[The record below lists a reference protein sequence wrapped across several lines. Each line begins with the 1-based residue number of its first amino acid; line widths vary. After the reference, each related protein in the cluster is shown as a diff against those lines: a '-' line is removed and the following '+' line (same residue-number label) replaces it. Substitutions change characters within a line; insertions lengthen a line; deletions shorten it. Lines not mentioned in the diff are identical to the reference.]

1 MLIMFKNLPCARL
14 FFRRGGRTGSR
25 VARRTDHLKD
35 ETMTTSSTPSP
46 NPDAPKPAAPKPGP
60 KPGPVPGPRPGANA
74 TPAPVPVAA
83 PPANDPAK
91 FGRIDA
97 DGTVFAT
104 TAEGGE
110 REIGSW
116 QAGTAEE
123 GLAHYG
129 ARFDDLATEV
139 ELLEARVTAHP
150 EEAGTIRSQ
159 AEELKSSL
167 PTAAALGDL
176 VALDKRLDTII
187 GHSEQAGEQAKEAKA
202 QRRTEAIAAKEKLA
216 AEAEEIAENSTEWK
230 SAGDRIRGILEE
242 WKKIKGI
249 DRKTDDA
256 LWKRYSRARD
266 SFNRRRGAHF
276 AELDRT
282 RADAKR
288 KKEDLVA
295 RAEAIQDSTDWNE
308 TARAYRD
315 LMKEWK
321 AAGRAPRG
329 DDDKLW
335 GQFRAAQDKFFGARD
350 AVNAERDQE
359 FGANAEAKDAL
370 LAEYDAQ
377 IDPAKGLDGAKAKL
391 RELQEKWEEIGFV
404 PRAQVRE
411 YEAKI
416 AAVEKRVSDAEDARW
431 RRTDPEAQARVDQ
444 FQAKADDFSAQADAA
459 EAKGNAKKAADLRAQ
474 ATQWAEFAEVAR
486 NAVEG

>member
-1 MLIMFKNLPCARL
+1 
-14 FFRRGGRTGSR
+14 
-25 VARRTDHLKD
+25 
-35 ETMTTSSTPSP
+35 MTTSSTPSP
-46 NPDAPKPAAPKPGP
+46 NPDAPKPTAPRPGP
-60 KPGPVPGPRPGANA
+60 KPGPRPGARPGV
-74 TPAPVPVAA
+74 TPTPTPVPVAA
-83 PPANDPAK
+83 PPANDPSK

-97 DGTVFAT
+97 DGTVFVT
-104 TAEGGE
+104 TADGGE

-116 QAGTAEE
+116 QAGTPEE

-129 ARFDDLATEV
+129 ARFDDLATEI
-139 ELLEARVTAHP
+139 ELLEARLIAHP
-150 EEAGTIRSQ
+150 EEAATLRTQ
-159 AEELKSSL
+159 AEELKATL
-167 PTAAALGDL
+167 PTAAVIGDL
-176 VALDKRLDTII
+176 PALDKRLDSII
-187 GHSEQAGEQAKEAKA
+187 GHSEEAGEQAKEAKA
-202 QRRTEAIAAKEKLA
+202 RRREEAVAAKEALA
-216 AEAEEIAENSTEWK
+216 AEAEEIAENSTDWK
-230 SAGDRIRGILEE
+230 GAGDRIRQILDE
-242 WKKIKGI
+242 WKQIKGI

-266 SFNRRRGAHF
+266 AFNRRRGSHF

-295 RAEAIQDSTDWNE
+295 RAEALQESTDWNE

-335 GQFRAAQDKFFGARD
+335 SQFRAAQDRFFGARD

-359 FGANAEAKDAL
+359 FATNAQAKDAL

-377 IDPAKGLDGAKAKL
+377 IDPAKGLDAAKAKL

-404 PRAQVRE
+404 PRGQVRE
-411 YEAKI
+411 YEDKI
-416 AAVEKRVSDAEDARW
+416 GAIEQRVSDAEDARW

-444 FQAKADDFSAQADAA
+444 FQAKADDFTAQAEAA

-474 ATQWAEFAEVAR
+474 AAQWTEFAEVAR